1 MMAVSTSLTASGLAH
16 AQTDPI
22 TPNLNNPSEPLTLNA
37 DGTGYDFTPEQLA
50 WLDAN
55 RATIDQA
62 GQALLGLTP
71 EQAAAAATDPDSA
84 VQIPTVVEISSE
96 VGLESI
102 TTVTIDAGGLTHD
115 VPGAAEQVAAAR
127 EAAAVETVELDP
139 GTAAAAKK
147 KCLPE
152 SLTLT

>member
-1 MMAVSTSLTASGLAH
+1 MRQAPSRWSRRRALLALALMMAVSTSLTASGLAH

-22 TPNLNNPSEPLTLNA
+22 TPNPNNPSEPFTEPLTLNA
-37 DGTGYDFTPEQLA
+37 DGTGYDFTPKQLA

-84 VQIPTVVEISSE
+84 VEIPTVVEISSE

-115 VPGAAEQVAAAR
+115 VPGAAEQV
-127 EAAAVETVELDP
+127 
-139 GTAAAAKK
+139 
-147 KCLPE
+147 
-152 SLTLT
+152 